1 MRYETHKKYFKNL
14 SLLVSLFG
22 LVSSRVKWKW
32 GKISR
37 SGDILT
43 TQEPKS
49 QQRDWDVTVCV
60 CYRTKKRLVTKPD
73 LPNQNSYNTLYRIKV
88 MELNIYLVLYHNQF
102 QILNRSHF

>member
-1 MRYETHKKYFKNL
+1 MGYETHKKYSKNL

-60 CYRTKKRLVTKPD
+60 LPYKEETSNQTRSPKPK
-73 LPNQNSYNTLYRIKV
+73 LIQYTV
-88 MELNIYLVLYHNQF
+88 
-102 QILNRSHF
+102 

>member
-60 CYRTKKRLVTKPD
+60 CVLPYKEETSNQTRSPKPK
-73 LPNQNSYNTLYRIKV
+73 LIQYTV
-88 MELNIYLVLYHNQF
+88 
-102 QILNRSHF
+102 